1 VSRFLAVPFTPE
13 PGAKLSYILDRLVE
27 HDTIWSDYQKGRRDL
42 AGAMLGNP
50 SNLIFEVWELGK
62 DWASGAQPAG
72 IIMLTDLVP
81 NVDAHCHFLF
91 FDGKLDNKVPLLFNM
106 MEWAFANLRIHR
118 LSAEIPAFAIN
129 LIYFAHNVLGFRYE
143 AEGRK
148 LKVQDKRTHVQG
160 RYPVRERTL
169 TEEQA
174 MWGSRR
180 YQVVRSH
187 GKWHDL
193 ILLSLT
199 EDEFLALKRPETTD
213 GSGTDRVEP
222 GLGEPAQH

>member
-1 VSRFLAVPFTPE
+1 MRYIALPFSPE
-13 PGAKLSYILDRLVE
+13 PGAKLSYILDRLAE
-27 HDTIWSDYQKGRRDL
+27 HDTIWSDYQKGRREIASGIL
-42 AGAMLGNP
+42 ANP
-50 SNLIFEVWELGK
+50 ANMIFEVWALGG
-62 DWASGAQPAG
+62 DALAGVQPAG
-72 IIMLTDLVP
+72 IIMLTDMVP
-81 NVDAHCHFLF
+81 CVDAKCHFLF
-91 FDGKLDNKVPLLFNM
+91 FDGRLDDKVPLLYSM
-106 MEWAFANLRIHR
+106 IRWAFETLGLHR
-118 LSAEIPAFAIN
+118 LSAEIPSFAVN
-129 LIYFAHNVLGFRYE
+129 LIYFVHNVLGFRYE

-148 LKVQDKRTHVQG
+148 LKLQDKRTHVQG

-187 GKWHDL
+187 NRWHDL
-193 ILLSLT
+193 VQLSLLH
-199 EDEFLALKRPETTD
+199 EEFMTTRPETTD